1 MAGSNSSKS
10 VIFYALF
17 ANLFISVMK
26 LIVSFITR
34 STAMMAESVHS
45 LADSFNQ
52 VFLLIGI
59 KKGEKKANELHPFGF
74 SGELYFWS
82 FIVALIL
89 FTAGALFSIY
99 EGVHR
104 LKNPVVVGKI
114 GYAFAV
120 LGLSF
125 IAEGFA
131 FIKANKKINLE
142 RKGEPIFSYLKRTKK
157 SELLVVFLEDFA
169 ALIGLSVAIVALL
182 LQHFTGILI
191 FDGIASILIGIILAV
206 VAFFL
211 GNETRSLLIG
221 ESADPKLIYKINHI
235 LRDEENIER
244 VIHMR
249 SLQLGPEDILL
260 AVKIEFNQRL
270 NTKEI
275 SNLINGIEAEIRS
288 EFPIIK
294 KIYIEP
300 DIYRENYL

>member
-1 MAGSNSSKS
+1 MANPNSSKS
-10 VIFYALF
+10 VIFAALL
-17 ANLFISVMK
+17 ANLFISAMK
-26 LIVSFITR
+26 LIVSVITS
-34 STAMMAESVHS
+34 STAMMAESIHS

-52 VFLLIGI
+52 VFLLIGL

-89 FTAGALFSIY
+89 FSAGSLFSIY
-99 EGVHR
+99 EGIHR
-104 LKNPVVVGKI
+104 LQHPAEI
-114 GYAFAV
+114 ERIELAFLV

-125 IAEGFA
+125 LAEGFA
-131 FIKANKKINLE
+131 FLKANKKINLY

-169 ALIGLSVAIVALL
+169 ALTGLSVAIVALL

-191 FDGIASILIGIILAV
+191 FDGIASILIGVILAV

-221 ESADPKLIYKINHI
+221 ESADPELINMVNII
-235 LRDEENIER
+235 FRSEENIKR
-244 VIHMR
+244 VIHLR
-249 SLQLGPEDILL
+249 SLQLGPDDVLL
-260 AVKIEFNQRL
+260 AAKIEFDERL
-270 NTKEI
+270 NTREV

-288 EFPIIK
+288 EHPIIK

-300 DIYRENYL
+300 DIFRENY

>member
-1 MAGSNSSKS
+1 MAGTNSSKS
-10 VIFYALF
+10 VIFTALF
-17 ANLFISVMK
+17 ANLFISAMK
-26 LIVSFITR
+26 LTVAFITR
-34 STAMMAESVHS
+34 STAMMAESIHS

-89 FTAGALFSIY
+89 FSAGALFSVY
-99 EGVHR
+99 EGIHR
-104 LKNPVVVGKI
+104 LQHPMKVERI
-114 GYAFAV
+114 ELAFIV

-125 IAEGFA
+125 IAEGYA
-131 FIKANKKINLE
+131 FIKANKMINLE
-142 RKGEPIFSYLKRTKK
+142 RKGEPVFSYLKKTKK

-169 ALIGLSVAIVALL
+169 ALTGLSVAIVALL

-221 ESADPKLIYKINHI
+221 ESADPKLIYKINNI
-235 LRDEENIER
+235 FKNEENIER
-244 VIHMR
+244 VIHLR
-249 SLQLGPEDILL
+249 SLQLGPDDILL
-260 AVKIEFNQRL
+260 AAKIEFDHRL
-270 NTKEI
+270 NIKEI

-288 EFPIIK
+288 DHPMVK

-300 DIYRENYL
+300 DIYKENY

>member
-26 LIVSFITR
+26 LIVSFITK

-300 DIYRENYL
+300 DIYRENYI

>member
-270 NTKEI
+270 NAKEI